1 MGRAPWQE
9 GRLPGPCGSV
19 SRARALRFAQQAAGQ
34 TPCGPDSQSGRF
46 GCTRARH
53 QGSGA
58 SDGERAPAVQAPADK
73 AGCAMPSR
81 GKALSGTTGA
91 PRKARPLGREALGGR
106 PRGERPRGGRP
117 RGERPRGERP
127 RGERP
132 RGERPLGREAL
143 GGRLLGGRPLG
154 ERPLGSAP
162 WGEAP
167 WREAPWGEAPG
178 REAPWG
184 EAPGREAPWGE
195 RPLPG
200 GKRTRARGGEG
211 SPPRARVGWVRQ
223 GGAGAARQ
231 ERSVTPYLFLR
242 VSSAWSSSS
251 AARASV
257 SVASRS
263 RSTRA

>member
-127 RGERP
+127 LGWRPLGGRPLGERP
-132 RGERPLGREAL
+132 RGERPLGERPRGE
-143 GGRLLGGRPLG
+143 RPLG
-154 ERPLGSAP
+154 ERGPSQGAKERVPVGEKALPHGHASDGSDKAV
-162 WGEAP
+162 
-167 WREAPWGEAPG
+167 PG
-178 REAPWG
+178 
-184 EAPGREAPWGE
+184 
-195 RPLPG
+195 
-200 GKRTRARGGEG
+200 
-211 SPPRARVGWVRQ
+211 PRVR
-223 GGAGAARQ
+223 
-231 ERSVTPYLFLR
+231 
-242 VSSAWSSSS
+242 S
-251 AARASV
+251 AA
-257 SVASRS
+257 
-263 RSTRA
+263 

>member
-91 PRKARPLGREALGGR
+91 PRKARPLEGGPGERGPLERGPWREALGERGPLGR
-106 PRGERPRGGRP
+106 GPLGG
-117 RGERPRGERP
+117 G
-127 RGERP
+127 
-132 RGERPLGREAL
+132 PLGREAPW
-143 GGRLLGGRPLG
+143 GGRPLGGRPLG
-154 ERPLGSAP
+154 ERGPLEGGP
-162 WGEAP
+162 
-167 WREAPWGEAPG
+167 
-178 REAPWG
+178 
-184 EAPGREAPWGE
+184 GE
-195 RPLPG
+195 RGPSQGAKERVPV
-200 GKRTRARGGEG
+200 RGEG

-223 GGAGAARQ
+223 GDAGAARQ